1 MSPDSQNDGYE
12 RVRNM
17 IPRLEGEDYGRN
29 QKRNHRESDIDRGC

>member
-17 IPRLEGEDYGRN
+17 IPRLEGEDYKKK
-29 QKRNHRESDIDRGC
+29 QKIIRSKAV